1 MQATNSEKG
10 KKARY
15 DYTLPMNTRTMLTD
29 GVYLRPF
36 DGNFRKM
43 KIDMTKIIVD
53 NLPEDAKR
61 AYERAGAI
69 VSMGTVNDV
78 SILNT
83 ISTEIIDEMIS
94 KGDATYANEKKFES
108 KNIACGLTLKAC
120 RDENEKIQDE
130 LQTTKQQLTD
140 LRSTLKKCEDEK
152 KALIGELEAGKEAS
166 VKELREC
173 EDKKKALIGELE
185 AIKKACADKLK
196 DCEEEKKALIGEL
209 EAGKE
214 ASAKELKDYQE
225 DKKSSDEKLEAIKK
239 AFSDKLNDC
248 EEEKKALIG
257 ELEDYQDDKKSSDE
271 KLEAIKKESSDKLKD
286 CEEEKK
292 KCAEDLKIEKIR
304 IEGLIKTV
312 KSVHR
317 IVMKHNGDGTKPI
330 SEDLDMILETLE
342 EMVTRI
348 SSNGESLAELL
359 DLAQQATSEC
369 IARHKKYEVKNLRD
383 MVGEPN
389 PLGEIVTSLTT
400 ILNQT
405 TVPKAVYR
413 NHIIESI
420 FNAGSNIDKIGADEI
435 ASLEKIIKDGD
446 IENIKT
452 KPHAERVKDLM
463 HGTIFQMTAM
473 DTIKLRMK

>member
-83 ISTEIIDEMIS
+83 ISNEIIDEMIS
-94 KGDATYANEKKFES
+94 KGDSTYALKEKFES
-108 KNIACGLTLKAC
+108 ESTDVGKKLKGC
-120 RDENEKIQDE
+120 LDENGTIQ
-130 LQTTKQQLTD
+130 TQLTD
-140 LRSTLKKCEDEK
+140 LRSTLMKCENEKNVLADKLMKCEDEKKALIGELEAGKKASVKELRECEDKK

-173 EDKKKALIGELE
+173 EDKKNALIGELE

-239 AFSDKLNDC
+239 
-248 EEEKKALIG
+248 
-257 ELEDYQDDKKSSDE
+257 
-271 KLEAIKKESSDKLKD
+271 ESSDKLND

-369 IARHKKYEVKNLRD
+369 ITRHKKYEVKNLRD
-383 MVGEPN
+383 MVGETN
-389 PLGEIVTSLTT
+389 PLGTLVTSLT
-400 ILNQT
+400 IIRNQK
-405 TVPKAVYR
+405 TVPTAVYR